1 MFKSGTSNINYYGLG
16 LAETHSHEQENKR
29 STRGQQHLIWF
40 DQLHAHI
47 HRQHQPKISTINDM
61 DYNDI
66 NQHSQLTQITVLLV
80 TNARQHIKK
89 IVFGVGVKGGATK
102 EMPTLRERR

>member
-1 MFKSGTSNINYYGLG
+1 MKHSNMFYLLFKSRTSNINYYGLG

-66 NQHSQLTQITVLLV
+66 NQHSQLIQITVLLV

-89 IVFGVGVKGGATK
+89 NCLWCRCEGGSH
-102 EMPTLRERR
+102 

>member
-1 MFKSGTSNINYYGLG
+1 MFKLSFKSGTSNINYYGLG
-16 LAETHSHEQENKR
+16 LAEAHSHEQENKI

-47 HRQHQPKISTINDM
+47 YRQHQPKISTINDM

-80 TNARQHIKK
+80 TNAQHIIKNCLWC
-89 IVFGVGVKGGATK
+89 GCEGGSH
-102 EMPTLRERR
+102 